1 MAILILTEKPSV
13 AQSIAK
19 AIGVTGRKD
28 GYLEGAGYLVSW
40 CVGHLVALAAADRYD
55 SHYSKWLR
63 EDLPILPNPWQFVVS
78 PVTQKQFDIIKSLME
93 RPDVTEL
100 IEATDVG

>member
-1 MAILILTEKPSV
+1 MQLILTEKPSV
-13 AQSIAK
+13 GQAIAR

-40 CVGHLVALAAADRYD
+40 CVGHLVGLAAADSYD
-55 SHYSKWLR
+55 PRYSKWTR
-63 EDLPILPNPWQFVVS
+63 EDLPILPGPWQFAVS
-78 PVTQKQFDIIKSLME
+78 PATKKQFDVVKSLME

>member
-1 MAILILTEKPSV
+1 MAVLILTEKPSV
-13 AQSIAK
+13 GQAIAR

-40 CVGHLVALAAADRYD
+40 CVGHLVELAAADRYD
-55 SHYSKWLR
+55 PRYSKWTR
-63 EDLPILPNPWQFVVS
+63 EDLPILPEPWQFVVS
-78 PVTQKQFDIIKSLME
+78 PVTKKQFDIVKSLME

>member
-19 AIGVTGRKD
+19 AIGVTVRKD
-28 GYLEGAGYLVSW
+28 GYLEGADCFISW
-40 CVGHLVALAAADRYD
+40 CVGHLVEFAAADHYD
-55 SHYSKWLR
+55 SRYSNWTQK
-63 EDLPILPNPWQFVVS
+63 DLPILPDPWQYVVS
-78 PVTQKQFDIIKSLME
+78 PITKKQFDIIKSLME